1 MRSQVA
7 TALLGLFL
15 TTSSISGAA
24 SPNLLRDRAADLRPT
39 LLVVG
44 TAHFQ
49 NPGRDLVNPVVDDVL
64 SPERQTQIA
73 SVVQQLSAFR
83 PTRVVLEWPI
93 AEQAQLDSAYRLYAA
108 DTSQLG
114 RTEKEQL
121 GFRLAK
127 IAGLAHVDAVDWNGP
142 PPGAA
147 DQYDWDTYGNSHG
160 QRDVVGAILD
170 PLKLSALNGPLDK
183 NRDVTT
189 WLLQINSDA
198 ALAAGHRFYFDI
210 PTVGD
215 STLQPG
221 ANYVG
226 QWYARNL
233 RIFANIV
240 RVATKPSDRVVV
252 IYGFG
257 HAYLLRQF
265 ARESGA
271 FRVVDVADVIHK

>member
-1 MRSQVA
+1 MPSKIA
-7 TALLGLFL
+7 TALLGMFL
-15 TTSSISGAA
+15 ATSCISRAA
-24 SPNLLRDRAADLRPT
+24 SPELLRDRAADLRPT

-44 TAHFQ
+44 TAHFH
-49 NPGRDLVNPVVDDVL
+49 NPGRDLVNPQVDDVL
-64 SPERQTQIA
+64 SPGRQTQIA
-73 SVVQQLSAFR
+73 SVVKQLSAFR
-83 PTRVVLEWPI
+83 PTHVVLEWSI
-93 AEQAQLDSAYRLYAA
+93 AEQAQLDSVYRLYLAGTA
-108 DTSQLG
+108 QLG

-142 PPGAA
+142 PPGTA

-160 QRDVVGAILD
+160 QRDAVSAILD
-170 PLKLSALNGPLDK
+170 PSKLSALNMPLDK
-183 NRDVTT
+183 NKNVTT

-215 STLQPG
+215 SALQPG

-233 RIFANIV
+233 RIFANIA
-240 RVATKPSDRVVV
+240 RVATKPNDRVVV

-271 FRVVDVADVIHK
+271 FRVVDVADVLHK